1 MSIVKRL
8 GRLASTARLWVWLVV
23 AAAAEK
29 RDHRRT

>member
-23 AAAAEK
+23 ASRVQ
-29 RDHRRT
+29 RDHRS